1 MAQSLKILFLSA
13 EVAPFAK
20 TGGLGDIGGSLPK
33 ALHAM
38 GHDVRVVMPAY
49 QNIESGYPGVEPV
62 PVRLD
67 VPTNFGNIP
76 AGVFQGHLP
85 DSEVPI
91 YFIAEWHLFNR
102 PNLYGYWDDP
112 YRFFRW

>member
-1 MAQSLKILFLSA
+1 MADPLRILFLSA

-49 QNIESGYPGVEPV
+49 RKI
-62 PVRLD
+62 
-67 VPTNFGNIP
+67 
-76 AGVFQGHLP
+76 
-85 DSEVPI
+85 
-91 YFIAEWHLFNR
+91 
-102 PNLYGYWDDP
+102 
-112 YRFFRW
+112 

>member
-1 MAQSLKILFLSA
+1 MADPLRILFLSA

-49 QNIESGYPGVEPV
+49 RKIC
-62 PVRLD
+62 L
-67 VPTNFGNIP
+67 
-76 AGVFQGHLP
+76 
-85 DSEVPI
+85 
-91 YFIAEWHLFNR
+91 
-102 PNLYGYWDDP
+102 LYTS
-112 YRFFRW
+112 RCV